1 MALIGNY
8 WWLWLLV
15 FVTLIIVGVVTTAMA
30 TANGKIREVLAG
42 VALLCLL
49 LSQGAFWML
58 ILSFVINVIDYI
70 KS

>member
-15 FVTLIIVGVVTTAMA
+15 FVTSIIVGVVTTAMA

-42 VALLCLL
+42 VALLFLL

-58 ILSFVINVIDYI
+58 ILSFVINLIDYV